1 MDSLKKALAC
11 GYGNI
16 EWVKQDPDLLLLRD
30 DPEFQKLVERGQ
42 GRLSGFKRI
51 AAGLVCQL
59 RTCGPPR
66 EDSIHQLSIQD
77 HRHPIHE
84 DKRNALGIL

>member
-1 MDSLKKALAC
+1 LDSLKKALAC

-42 GRLSGFKRI
+42 
-51 AAGLVCQL
+51 AA
-59 RTCGPPR
+59 
-66 EDSIHQLSIQD
+66 
-77 HRHPIHE
+77 
-84 DKRNALGIL
+84 

>member
-1 MDSLKKALAC
+1 MAVALRPNDTNVLYNAACTYGILNKKQEALDSLKKALAC

-42 GRLSGFKRI
+42 
-51 AAGLVCQL
+51 AA
-59 RTCGPPR
+59 
-66 EDSIHQLSIQD
+66 
-77 HRHPIHE
+77 
-84 DKRNALGIL
+84 